1 MPSSVTHLRVRYAET
16 DKMGVVYYANYLVW
30 FEVARADLLR
40 ALGWTY
46 NEMEASGVSLP
57 VIEAQCEYQRPARY
71 DDEIEVRT
79 EGEMVSAVRMRFTYT
94 VVRRA
99 DDVVSARG
107 YTVHA
112 ALDRAG
118 RPCRLPARI
127 KQVFA

>member
-1 MPSSVTHLRVRYAET
+1 
-16 DKMGVVYYANYLVW
+16 
-30 FEVARADLLR
+30 
-40 ALGWTY
+40 
-46 NEMEASGVSLP
+46 
-57 VIEAQCEYQRPARY
+57 
-71 DDEIEVRT
+71 
-79 EGEMVSAVRMRFTYT
+79 MRFTYM

-112 ALDRAG
+112 ALDNAG